1 MVYIFFQKIYLTI
14 IRYLYVDEK
23 FSKVV
28 KNPAVLYH
36 PYY

>member
-1 MVYIFFQKIYLTI
+1 MVYIFFQKIYLPI

-23 FSKVV
+23 FSEEV